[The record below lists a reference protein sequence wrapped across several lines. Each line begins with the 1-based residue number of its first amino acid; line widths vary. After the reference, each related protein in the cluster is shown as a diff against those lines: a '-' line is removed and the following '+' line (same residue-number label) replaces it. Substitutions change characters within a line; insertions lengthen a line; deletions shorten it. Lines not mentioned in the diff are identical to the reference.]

1 MLATTSLWLIL
12 HLRSESFTA
21 RVYSKWGH
29 NRLVEHEAINKPISL
44 VLPVLTRPEVV
55 RQAVAGIISGQTGLS
70 LLNVEAL
77 LVLANA
83 VGFVSLENTCVE
95 YLSDQARHMKADGLL
110 CLAQLADHL
119 GLSSLLDTAADH
131 LITLPWH
138 ENMPSL
144 CSLLH
149 LSPYTKNN
157 DKGIRLLHHPRRGAH
172 TELQVLAVLE
182 NLRIPRAD
190 CASAVELQQLQP
202 AELQTLLAELV
213 ESEEDP
219 GPLLRAA
226 VKQQLVHVVRRPPPD
241 STKNVRIMHNI
252 MLPNPDPWGPPD
264 AGIQC
269 YAIPESKFKLQVECT
284 EPDSCGVFLFPS
296 NSADRLVDIVDRFC
310 FFALHPS
317 QPYARE
323 FRYTTDQIQ
332 EMAWS
337 GTLKAGTGLGV
348 LTYLS
353 DLQKLYPSDYSGP
366 FIIGIWWQD
375 RVRRT
380 FSGAD

>member
-83 VGFVSLENTCVE
+83 VGVSHMALHMFVCDEASDIVIQDPLLTLPASVQFVSLENTCVE

-284 EPDSCGVFLFPS
+284 GD
-296 NSADRLVDIVDRFC
+296 
-310 FFALHPS
+310 
-317 QPYARE
+317 
-323 FRYTTDQIQ
+323 
-332 EMAWS
+332 
-337 GTLKAGTGLGV
+337 
-348 LTYLS
+348 
-353 DLQKLYPSDYSGP
+353 
-366 FIIGIWWQD
+366 
-375 RVRRT
+375 
-380 FSGAD
+380 